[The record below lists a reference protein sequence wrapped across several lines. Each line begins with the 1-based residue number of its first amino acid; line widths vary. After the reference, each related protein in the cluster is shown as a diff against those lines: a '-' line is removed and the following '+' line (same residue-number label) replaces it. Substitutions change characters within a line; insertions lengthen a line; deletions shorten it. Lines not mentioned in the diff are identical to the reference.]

1 MRVPNAPQR
10 PDANASLSRPAA
22 DDDIAANGPPAP
34 ATGEDPQ
41 GRLQALVG
49 GAVLVAFAAA

>member
-1 MRVPNAPQR
+1 MLS
-10 PDANASLSRPAA
+10 DANASLSRPAA

-49 GAVLVAFAAA
+49 GTVLVAFAAA